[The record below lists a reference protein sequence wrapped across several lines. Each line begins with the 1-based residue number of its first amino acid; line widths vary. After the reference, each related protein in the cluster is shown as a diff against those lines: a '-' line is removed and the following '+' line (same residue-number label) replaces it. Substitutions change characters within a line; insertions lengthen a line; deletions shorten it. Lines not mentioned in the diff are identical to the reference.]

1 MPPRK
6 TRTLKY
12 FLRESLIALVSSPLC
27 RTSYATAY
35 RRSVQTGIK
44 RAALADGTLAFIYY
58 TFALIV
64 SVMVVASP
72 PEGMPAWTR
81 PPHEVPVRMR
91 PPNANQAR
99 PGPAAIP
106 TAITGIMAINEL
118 RGLLV
123 LTIAAALTD
132 CSHRYR
138 NRESN
143 CESAYKQEA
152 SRARTRFHCASSS
165 EEVLWAGRLG
175 RPEHGR
181 PYEVI
186 LIVAATHYDRLLSKT
201 PASKSSASK
210 DPNPC
215 LK

>member
-1 MPPRK
+1 MQQRK
-6 TRTLKY
+6 TKTLKY
-12 FLRESLIALVSSPLC
+12 FLRESLIALPL
-27 RTSYATAY
+27 
-35 RRSVQTGIK
+35 RRLPDVICDGLLPFRSGG
-44 RAALADGTLAFIYY
+44 ASNEPPLPDGTLAFIYS

-138 NRESN
+138 N
-143 CESAYKQEA
+143 
-152 SRARTRFHCASSS
+152 
-165 EEVLWAGRLG
+165 
-175 RPEHGR
+175 
-181 PYEVI
+181 
-186 LIVAATHYDRLLSKT
+186 
-201 PASKSSASK
+201 
-210 DPNPC
+210 
-215 LK
+215 

>member
-6 TRTLKY
+6 TRTLKC

-44 RAALADGTLAFIYY
+44 RAALADGTLAFIYS

-132 CSHRYR
+132 PLNGYCNHERK
-138 NRESN
+138 NEDGH
-143 CESAYKQEA
+143 EQ
-152 SRARTRFHCASSS
+152 RAAC
-165 EEVLWAGRLG
+165 
-175 RPEHGR
+175 P
-181 PYEVI
+181 
-186 LIVAATHYDRLLSKT
+186 
-201 PASKSSASK
+201 
-210 DPNPC
+210 
-215 LK
+215 